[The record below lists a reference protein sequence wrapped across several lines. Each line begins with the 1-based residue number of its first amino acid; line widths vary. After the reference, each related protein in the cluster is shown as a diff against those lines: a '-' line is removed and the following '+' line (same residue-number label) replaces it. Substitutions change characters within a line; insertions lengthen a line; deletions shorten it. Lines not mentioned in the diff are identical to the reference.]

1 MAVALQR
8 CESGTQGLRRIV
20 REQIGKALEALD
32 GKKLSDEAVH
42 SARKELKKAR
52 ATLRLL
58 RDALGDALYQREN
71 AALRDA
77 ARPLSDVRDAKVLLD
92 TLDRIVHRYGAP
104 ARALPLDGFRQALRG
119 EYAATRRRI
128 LERPN
133 ALKLQ
138 RDALCRIVERSA
150 HWPVGHHGWSVIGA
164 GLKRVYRQGRKA
176 FATSQAVPS
185 PENLHEWRKQ
195 VKYLWHALQVL
206 EPLRPRVIG
215 KRADRTHT
223 LADYLGNHHDL
234 SVLRNKVADLADAF
248 PEAASRSELLALID
262 RYRTR
267 LQDKAFV
274 LGRRLYKEKAGVFAA
289 LFRQYWRDWHSK
301 HR

>member
-1 MAVALQR
+1 MAAALR
-8 CESGTQGLRRIV
+8 RSESGTQSLRHIA
-20 REQIGKALEALD
+20 REQIAKALETLD
-32 GKKLSDEAVH
+32 GKTLSDDAVH

-58 RDALGDALYQREN
+58 RDALGDEVYKREN

-77 ARPLSDVRDAKVLLD
+77 ARPLSEVRDAKVLLD
-92 TLDRIVHRYGAP
+92 TLDRVVRRYGAP
-104 ARALPLDGFRQALRG
+104 ARALPLDGFRQALRR
-119 EYAATRRRI
+119 EYAAIRGRI
-128 LERPN
+128 LERPD
-133 ALKLQ
+133 ALRPQ
-138 RDALCRIVERSA
+138 RDALRRIFERSA
-150 HWPVGHHGWSVIGA
+150 RWPVGKHGWSVIGA

-274 LGRRLYKEKAGVFAA
+274 LGRRLYEKKPGVFAA
-289 LFRQYWRDWHSK
+289 RFGQYWRDWHRK
-301 HR
+301 R